1 MPSFSQILRI
11 FEIEQWSHS
20 ISDRCNV
27 ILDSIGLL
35 FIFALVHIHFLIRR
49 FGVCKLF
56 FSEKNSIIHVRDAL
70 PSDWPT
76 TSTADRSVPKNLTV
90 TVPLIST
97 SQTYHITL
105 IHVELWLASDALL
118 IARTKMAFLFSLF
131 CSSNFHLHVF
141 SLSF

>member
-70 PSDWPT
+70 PSD
-76 TSTADRSVPKNLTV
+76 
-90 TVPLIST
+90 
-97 SQTYHITL
+97 
-105 IHVELWLASDALL
+105 
-118 IARTKMAFLFSLF
+118 
-131 CSSNFHLHVF
+131 
-141 SLSF
+141 